1 MGIAAIHRSVIDTAL
16 YHPSASRAVVLVSD
30 NPAGKAV
37 GIDITDNLYGKH
49 GADREDGVILGCAN
63 DSAGILGNITA

>member
-30 NPAGKAV
+30 NPACEPV
-37 GIDITDNLYGKH
+37 RI
-49 GADREDGVILGCAN
+49 
-63 DSAGILGNITA
+63 SAGKLSPHKCLIQQEGQVLS